1 MAQSL
6 IAATCLLLLVLGVY
20 PTPMI
25 ELARRALP
33 GTAASA
39 GLPTSNG
46 APRLK
51 AASFIR

>member
-1 MAQSL
+1 MAQTL
-6 IAATCLLLLVLGVY
+6 VTVTCVLLLLLGVY

-39 GLPTSNG
+39 GVPALNG
-46 APRLK
+46 APRMQ
-51 AASFIR
+51 AASRVR